1 MSRVLKTLTL
11 WHWKDIQYR
20 ENSVSKGGNIGSYRV
35 CNLMTW
41 VKIKKGNQGATE
53 DCGCDPPKALI
64 WTGAMQSARQ
74 D

>member
-1 MSRVLKTLTL
+1 
-11 WHWKDIQYR
+11 
-20 ENSVSKGGNIGSYRV
+20 
-35 CNLMTW
+35 MTW